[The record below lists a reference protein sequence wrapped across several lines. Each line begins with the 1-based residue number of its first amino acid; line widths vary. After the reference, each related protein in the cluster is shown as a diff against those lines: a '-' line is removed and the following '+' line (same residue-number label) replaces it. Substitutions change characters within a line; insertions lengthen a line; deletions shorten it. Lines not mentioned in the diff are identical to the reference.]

1 MSRKE
6 SRQARRASAERA
18 PLLYCDLTQSWSEQG
33 GGVRTYLL
41 HKRQHILEQTPHRH
55 LLIIPGARDEVTEEG
70 RAITVTIA
78 SRHVPGSPN
87 YRLLLRNR
95 AVRAALER
103 FRPDLIECQDA
114 YNLPWAALAHQ
125 RRHPETAVTAVFM
138 TDFPTVYV
146 DRPLA
151 KVMGRALARQFARL
165 CYAYCGRLYRRFD
178 RVFALGEH
186 GGAAKLRAL
195 GVERI
200 EVISL
205 GVDLEEFGP
214 HRRDEALRRKLG
226 LGEGQPLLIYA
237 GRLDR
242 EKKPDLVVEAFQRL
256 PASLGAQLA
265 LIGDGP
271 LRDDI
276 AALGDPRIHMPGFVT
291 NRAELARWLA
301 SADLYVSGMA
311 DETFGVSIV
320 EAQASGLPVVGV
332 AAGAMIDRVPP
343 HLGRLGPVGDAA
355 AMAANIRDVLGE
367 DRAALA
373 ERAVAA
379 ASAYDWDRVLTT
391 LFGGFYPQ
399 ALERRIR
406 LQASANAAV
415 PA

>member
-1 MSRKE
+1 
-6 SRQARRASAERA
+6 
-18 PLLYCDLTQSWSEQG
+18 
-33 GGVRTYLL
+33 LL
-41 HKRQHILEQTPHRH
+41 HKRQYLLERTPHRH
-55 LLIIPGARDEVTEEG
+55 LLIIPGSRDGVVEDG

-78 SRHVPGSPN
+78 SPHVPGSPN
-87 YRLLLRNR
+87 YRLLLRNG

-114 YNLPWAALAHQ
+114 YNLPWTALAHQ
-125 RRHPETAVTAVFM
+125 RRNPEVAVTAVFM

-146 DRPLA
+146 DRPFA
-151 KVMGRALARQFARL
+151 KVMGRTLARQCARL

-200 EVISL
+200 EVIGL
-205 GVDLEEFGP
+205 GVDTHEFGTQ
-214 HRRDEALRRKLG
+214 RRDPALRHELG
-226 LGEGQPLLIYA
+226 LGDDQPLLIYV

-242 EKKPDLVVEAFQRL
+242 EKKPDVVVDAFRRL
-256 PASLGAQLA
+256 PAKLGAQLV

-271 LRDDI
+271 LGADI

-291 NRAELARWLA
+291 DRAELARWLA

-332 AAGAMIDRVPP
+332 AAGAMLDRVPP
-343 HLGRLGPVGDAA
+343 SLGRLGPVGDSKT
-355 AMAANIRDVLGE
+355 MAHNMLTVLGE
-367 DRAALA
+367 DRVALA

-379 ASAYDWDRVLTT
+379 AGAYDWDRVLGT
-391 LFGGFYPQ
+391 LFGSFYRQ
-399 ALERRIR
+399 AFEQRNRA
-406 LQASANAAV
+406 QASGIAAV
-415 PA
+415 AA